1 MPAPSIAVM
10 SRFVFQ
16 ESSKFEPA
24 KVVPFIAAAYML
36 SAYAYSAKLAAAA
49 VGMLLHTGATPCVQL
64 YHCADIVSISVV
76 V

>member
-16 ESSKFEPA
+16 ESLKFEPA

-36 SAYAYSAKLAAAA
+36 SAYAYSAKLAATAW
-49 VGMLLHTGATPCVQL
+49 GMLLHTGTTPCVQL

>member
-16 ESSKFEPA
+16 ESLKFEPA

-36 SAYAYSAKLAAAA
+36 SAYAYSTKLAAAA
-49 VGMLLHTGATPCVQL
+49 VGMLLHSGATPCVQL
-64 YHCADIVSISVV
+64 YHCADIADTSSDV
-76 V
+76 